1 MKIRNLLRDERNER
15 KERETGKRKKRRS
28 SNIKLEGCSWCKHKR
43 ILRRKID
50 TLKQFASFPFV
61 FRVIPSF
68 FIENKYRPTWRP

>member
-1 MKIRNLLRDERNER
+1 M
-15 KERETGKRKKRRS
+15 GKRKKRRS
-28 SNIKLEGCSWCKHKR
+28 SNIKLERCSWCKHKR

-68 FIENKYRPTWRP
+68 FIARKQIPANMAAVMIVKATTNY

>member
-1 MKIRNLLRDERNER
+1 M
-15 KERETGKRKKRRS
+15 GKRKKRRS
-28 SNIKLEGCSWCKHKR
+28 SNIKLERCSWCKHKR

-68 FIENKYRPTWRP
+68 FIARKQIPANMAAVMIVKAMTNY